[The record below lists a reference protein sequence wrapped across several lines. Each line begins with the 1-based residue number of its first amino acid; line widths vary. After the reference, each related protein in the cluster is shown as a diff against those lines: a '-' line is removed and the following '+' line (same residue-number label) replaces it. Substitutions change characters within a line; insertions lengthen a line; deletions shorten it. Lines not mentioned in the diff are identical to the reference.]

1 MTTSGS
7 NSAICVVHS
16 VGVLEEPLTDCE
28 LSCSMERGVGF
39 LGLSTSC
46 TLIWICLILL
56 ALACMNPRSSFSY
69 LLENRSVVLASRS

>member
-1 MTTSGS
+1 MMMSFV
-7 NSAICVVHS
+7 CVVHS

-46 TLIWICLILL
+46 TLIW
-56 ALACMNPRSSFSY
+56 MSHSPPSGMHKSP
-69 LLENRSVVLASRS
+69 